1 MCVCVWFEHDVGDYV
16 ANVLMSHW
24 LFLFVSD
31 SLGIKS
37 ADCIFII
44 YLFIYFSTSSLLLL
58 HTQCVSAGLKVCYA
72 VVVVCLEMVDASSV
86 SVTSS
91 LFIAC
96 CVLCSFQ
103 SQDFTTQLILQQR
116 VVSST
121 LVFAYNVNS

>member
-1 MCVCVWFEHDVGDYV
+1 MCVWFEHDVGDYV

-44 YLFIYFSTSSLLLL
+44 YLFISPLPPCCCYTLSVCLLDL
-58 HTQCVSAGLKVCYA
+58 VCYA

-103 SQDFTTQLILQQR
+103 SQDFTAQLILQQR